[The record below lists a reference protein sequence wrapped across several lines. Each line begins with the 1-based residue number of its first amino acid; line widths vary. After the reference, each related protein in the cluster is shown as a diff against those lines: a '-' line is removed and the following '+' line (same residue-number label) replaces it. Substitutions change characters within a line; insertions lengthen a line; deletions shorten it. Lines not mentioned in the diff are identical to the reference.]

1 MKLVT
6 MITDRGL
13 HLGAAVDASSASLEA
28 AAVCYLD
35 LTLADPALPATMR
48 ELLALGKSGMAQA
61 QRAASRA
68 AESPLEAKNVRLA
81 APVPDPRKVIC
92 VGLNYADHAR
102 ESGVEPPPEPV
113 IFNKFPTSVCA
124 TGEAIVL
131 PWNAEQIDYEAE
143 LVVVIGAG
151 GRNIAVENAGHHI
164 AGYCCGHDV
173 SARDWQLHKPGG
185 QWLLGKTFDTF
196 APCGPWLVTA
206 DEVPDPGNLKIAL
219 RLNGE
224 TMQSST
230 TAQLIFSIAEVIA
243 YVSSV
248 ATLEPGDLIF
258 TGTPPGVGMARK
270 PPVFLK
276 PGDKVE
282 VEIEK
287 LGVLRNDV
295 VASC

>member
-13 HLGAAVDASSASLEA
+13 HLGAAVSSAGSSTNADE
-28 AAVCYLD
+28 VHYLD
-35 LTLADPALPATMR
+35 LTLADATLPVTMR

-61 QRAASRA
+61 QRAASL
-68 AESPLEAKNVRLA
+68 AENSRLLAKGVRLA

-113 IFNKFPTSVCA
+113 IFNKFPTAVCA
-124 TGEAIVL
+124 PDDAIVL
-131 PWNAEQIDYEAE
+131 PKISQQVDYEAE
-143 LVVVIGAG
+143 LVVVIGEG
-151 GRNIAVENAGHHI
+151 GRNIGVENALHHI

-206 DEVPDPGNLKIAL
+206 DEVPDPSNLKIEL

-224 TMQSST
+224 TMQSSS
-230 TAQLIFSIAEVIA
+230 TAQLIFSIPEVIA

-287 LGVLRNDV
+287 LGVLHNDV
-295 VASC
+295 VPSC